1 MSLATELKNAVD
13 EVYTFSPN
21 KKQLRLLGIPQDY
34 DIEGLDED
42 IKKLLDDEELK
53 KDMLNLMSALFN
65 LLSSPDLDY
74 LTTIQGFLEKYSDKL
89 ERLNTIHELLNNL
102 PAEEYKNYWLNKYY
116 RTLDELMKGKEEF
129 LKVIEER
136 EGVNTVMEF
145 YYKVFIRLLTELV
158 DNIRRYDTK
167 ELEKPKARDDKGL
180 RKLVSA
186 TNILIFVLSYPIIAY
201 LEGERVDYETLTSLI
216 VVLAK
221 PSTIKDKYSLLFG
234 EAIFE

>member
-1 MSLATELKNAVD
+1 MSLVTELKNAVD
-13 EVYTFSPN
+13 EVYTFTPD
-21 KKQLRLLGIPQDY
+21 KKELRLLGIPQDY
-34 DIEGLDED
+34 DVEELDED
-42 IKKLLDDEELK
+42 MKKLLDDEELK
-53 KDMLNLMSALFN
+53 KDVLNLMSALFN

-89 ERLNTIHELLNNL
+89 KRLNTIYELLNNL
-102 PAEEYKNYWLNKYY
+102 PTEEYKNYWLNKYY
-116 RTLDELMKGKEEF
+116 RMLDELIKGEKEF
-129 LKVIEER
+129 LKIIEER

-145 YYKVFIRLLTELV
+145 YYKVFISLLTELLE
-158 DNIRRYDTK
+158 NIRHYDTMK
-167 ELEKPKARDDKGL
+167 LKAKDVKGL